1 MVRRSRSGRWRPPA
15 PAIAGLA
22 GAFGLCNGLIAAAK
36 VDTLCL
42 TSCEVG
48 MFAWM
53 AAVQF
58 SLLPGLER
66 DRWTFW
72 FMMRIAMLLGLGIT
86 VPMNWWM

>member
-1 MVRRSRSGRWRPPA
+1 
-15 PAIAGLA
+15 
-22 GAFGLCNGLIAAAK
+22 
-36 VDTLCL
+36 
-42 TSCEVG
+42 